1 MIDFFFAQYA
11 NYPASEIALELIGV
25 FFGLASVWFAKKD
38 NILVF
43 PTGLIS
49 TFIYAYLLWKWELL
63 GDSMINGYYFIM
75 SIYGWYHWT
84 RKKGDVEEF
93 PVSRISKKEKQT
105 AIVIFILTLVFVY
118 LVYQYFDK
126 FINWFNY
133 VDTFLTA
140 VFFVGMWLMAKRKIE
155 NWIFWIVGDF
165 ISIPLYFFKG
175 YTFTSL
181 QYLIFTVLAVYGYL
195 EWKEILNKKES
206 DQEAFLNNNSL

>member
-1 MIDFFFAQYA
+1 MIDYFFSQYA
-11 NYPASEIALELIGV
+11 TYPISEIILELVAV

-38 NILVF
+38 NVLVF
-43 PTGLIS
+43 PTGLVS
-49 TFIYAYLLWKWELL
+49 TFIYAYLLWKWNLL

-84 RKKGDVEEF
+84 RKKGNEVEF
-93 PVSRISKKEKQT
+93 PISVMTKKEGSI
-105 AIVIFILTLVFVY
+105 AAVLFVLTLVFVY

-126 FINWFNY
+126 FVNWYNY

-140 VFFVGMWLMAKRKIE
+140 LFFVGMWLMARRKVE

-165 ISIPLYFFKG
+165 ISIPLYFCKG

-181 QYLIFTVLAVYGYL
+181 QYFIFTILAVLAYF
-195 EWKEILNKKES
+195 EWKEIWKVQKMQSENTVVT
-206 DQEAFLNNNSL
+206 